1 LFSGK
6 QNNKIDAALLEAMRA
21 FIGIRIPENEKL
33 AELLDK
39 LSKFKNM
46 KTVEP
51 HNLHINLKFF
61 EEINENDTERM
72 KANLDKLSGSGKFT
86 VKMKG
91 VNFFPNEEFIKV
103 VYIGVE
109 SEPLIKLNELIENE
123 AQTLGFKKE
132 DKAYAPHITLAR
144 NHSKNDEIKS
154 LRTDEVLFEFN
165 VTELEMLKSELTSFG
180 PKYTVV
186 KTVKL

>member
-1 LFSGK
+1 
-6 QNNKIDAALLEAMRA
+6 MRA
-21 FIGIRIPENEKL
+21 FIGIRIPENDKL
-33 AELLDK
+33 TELLGK
-39 LSKFKNM
+39 LGKFKGM

-61 EEINENDTERM
+61 DEINENDAERM
-72 KANLDKLSGSGKFT
+72 KEKLEGLNGSGKFT

-91 VNFFPNEEFIKV
+91 INFFPSEKFIKV

-132 DKAYAPHITLAR
+132 DKAYTPHITLAR
-144 NHSKNDEIKS
+144 NHSNNEEIKS
-154 LRTDEVLFEFN
+154 FKTEEMLFEFN
-165 VTELEMLKSELTSFG
+165 VTELEMLESELTSFG
-180 PKYTVV
+180 PKYTVI